1 MNTYSVIMTK
11 IYQVSVVA
19 KDEKHAEELFDNYSS
34 DWEELLKVHRLD
46 VVEDNMLIV
55 GDKDD

>member
-19 KDEKHAEELFDNYSS
+19 KNEEHAEELFDNYSS

-46 VVEDNMLIV
+46 VVKDNMLIV

>member
-1 MNTYSVIMTK
+1 MNNYSVIMTK
-11 IYQVSVVA
+11 IYQASVVA
-19 KDEKHAEELFDNYSS
+19 RDADHAETLFDNYSS
-34 DWEELLKVHRLD
+34 NWEELLKVHRLD